1 MSEVSKTRYK
11 NQRQDVHVLK
21 IYSRNT
27 FDEHVMGSYDG
38 NVYGVIREKSNGFQ
52 AAVLLLLSLYWAV
65 AVAVGL
71 GGTKKVKRV
80 DLFFLRN
87 SRDCVSIIILV
98 RGSTSAQRSPSIFI
112 RAAPTTFVK

>member
-1 MSEVSKTRYK
+1 MSEVSKTRNK

-21 IYSRNT
+21 IYSINT

-38 NVYGVIREKSNGFQ
+38 NIYGASQEMSDGLQ
-52 AAVLLLLSLYWAV
+52 AAVLLLLSFYWAVAV

-87 SRDCVSIIILV
+87 SRDCVSI
-98 RGSTSAQRSPSIFI
+98 SS
-112 RAAPTTFVK
+112 